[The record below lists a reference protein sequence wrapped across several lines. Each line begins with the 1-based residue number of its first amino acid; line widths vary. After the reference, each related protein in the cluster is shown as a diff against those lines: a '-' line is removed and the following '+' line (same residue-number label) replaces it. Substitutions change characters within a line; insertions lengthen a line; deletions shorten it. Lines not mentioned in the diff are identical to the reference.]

1 MTPECQDFIKS
12 LLMVDPKQRL
22 GFDGADSVKKHP
34 FFNGIDWGRLKTDIA
49 PIIPEKIETHREGV
63 GNVTNIFE
71 DEINKENANL
81 EPAKG
86 TGAQLDTDLFDFI
99 NVKEIH
105 NTHVH
110 EFKKYK

>member
-12 LLMVDPKQRL
+12 LLKVDPKARL
-22 GFDGADSVKKHP
+22 GFNGANSVKKHP

-71 DEINKENANL
+71 DEIAKENANP